1 LIKKDSN
8 RRKQYVK
15 KSFMYFFIVLC
26 ICFFC
31 EIAHAQETDIKDQEL
46 VNKIE
51 ELEKRLNELTEE
63 SRARRK
69 LEITEQEKQEKEKE
83 VLEAVSR
90 EYTLDPKH
98 SFSLD
103 YTLNYEYTPSEKI
116 TSQLIID
123 RTADHTI
130 THGISTS
137 YSVLDNLAISSELP
151 FVYRYHQLGTDE
163 EKDETD
169 IGDISFGLA
178 TQPYKSSAGQV
189 AMTLNLGVE
198 LPTGRSP
205 FKINPET
212 ELSTGSGIYSFSA
225 TASFS
230 KQIDPVVAFWNL
242 GYTYTMDATG
252 LNYRV
257 AENYILEKVETGD
270 KISFGGGLAYALSYK
285 VSVNAS
291 FSYGYSYSNSYFYRN
306 ATQAVESGDQV
317 SASMSMGMGWRASQK
332 TSLSFRLGYSLT
344 GSGLTLT
351 FRAPFTFVL

>member
-1 LIKKDSN
+1 MSDSS

-15 KSFMYFFIVLC
+15 KMLISFFILF
-26 ICFFC
+26 CFC
-31 EIAHAQETDIKDQEL
+31 LSNETACAQEENNDNQEL

-103 YTLNYEYTPSEKI
+103 YTFNYEYTPSETI

-130 THGISTS
+130 EHRISTS
-137 YSVLDNLAISSELP
+137 YSVLDNLAVSSDLP
-151 FVYRYHQLGTDE
+151 FVYRYNQLGTDE

-169 IGDISFGLA
+169 IGDISFGMA
-178 TQPYKSSAGQV
+178 VQPYKSKAGQV
-189 AMTLNLGVE
+189 AMTLNLGAK

-270 KISFGGGLAYALSYK
+270 QISFGGGLAYSLSYK